1 MHSRHLHIQTCIPT
15 QRAIEVNVMRRRE
28 KVVPVYK
35 ELAVTLKA
43 SQSLSHGRTGSH
55 RIDCHG
61 ALKRELTSYEA
72 VSSLNVT
79 GRQLVI
85 YYEIAALCVTPFRT
99 WPAEIA
105 SRVLATMVAVVWASL
120 EEEHGGTTY
129 HETSKPVEIPI
140 YKKYAI
146 PIPHPVPVPVP
157 QQIKIPI
164 PQPYQVPIAVPHPVP
179 VEVVKHIEIPVEKPE
194 PYVVEK
200 KIPYVVEKPYPVT
213 VEKHFPV
220 PIPKPY
226 PVHVPVYKHVFH
238 HQSSGHGWKH

>member
-1 MHSRHLHIQTCIPT
+1 
-15 QRAIEVNVMRRRE
+15 MRRRE
-28 KVVPVYK
+28 KVVSVYK

-43 SQSLSHGRTGSH
+43 SQRLSHGRIYEIPSQRCLVSRVRH
-55 RIDCHG
+55 
-61 ALKRELTSYEA
+61 EA
-72 VSSLNVT
+72 VCEYSS
-79 GRQLVI
+79 
-85 YYEIAALCVTPFRT
+85 
-99 WPAEIA
+99 
-105 SRVLATMVAVVWASL
+105 SRYQINVLASILAVVCASYD
-120 EEEHGGTTY
+120 ENHGGTTY

-157 QQIKIPI
+157 QEIKVPI
-164 PQPYQVPIAVPHPVP
+164 PQPFQVPVAVPHPVP